1 MKTTYVIGHKKPD
14 TDTVCSAI
22 SYSYLKNK
30 LGWKTEPRVLGNI
43 NKETEYA
50 LKYFNVKEPAYV
62 NDVKV
67 QIKDMKYLSGAMVNI
82 HASMENTFNRLQ
94 SLGVTGLPLVDDDN
108 KLKGYVNVKEMAKN
122 IIEGDIYEL
131 NTSYDNILDV
141 LNATSILRFDE
152 LIQGKI
158 IAAAYKSQTF
168 TTTVKLSN
176 ENVLIVADRRPI
188 LEYALNCNVKLI
200 IMVGNNA
207 FPEDLIPLATE
218 KKINIIKTPFTT
230 FLTANKMK
238 LCNFINTINI
248 NENPIKFTNQ
258 DYRDDFVDIATKYGH
273 TNYPIVDNE
282 NNCLGMLRLIDQN
295 NYEKRNLILVDHNQV
310 VQSVDGIEEADI
322 LEIIDH
328 HNLGAIGTNVPINFR
343 SKPVGCT
350 STMIYDMFLEKKISI
365 PKDIAGLML
374 SAILS
379 DTLLL
384 TSPTTT
390 EDDRFAAVKLAT
402 IAKVDIDKYGLEM
415 IKAASSIEGMSVRDL
430 IKSDFKNYVVGT
442 KTLGIGQVMTLDFDK
457 IKENMDE
464 YVHVLDEMVDTNYNV
479 VVIFITDIIKN
490 GSYVIYNTKA
500 KDIVEDGFGL
510 KDTYEGVY
518 IPKVVSRK
526 KQILPSILSVME
538 DKK

>member
-43 NKETEYA
+43 NKETENA
-50 LKYFNVKEPAYV
+50 LNYCNVKEPAYG
-62 NDVKV
+62 NDGKV
-67 QIKDMKYLSGAMVNI
+67 EIKDMNYLSVAMVNI
-82 HASMENTFNRLQ
+82 HASMETTFNRLQ

-230 FLTANKMK
+230 FLTAIKMK

-258 DYRDDFVDIATKYGH
+258 DYRDAFVDIATKYGH

-282 NNCLGMLRLIDQN
+282 NNCL
-295 NYEKRNLILVDHNQV
+295 
-310 VQSVDGIEEADI
+310 
-322 LEIIDH
+322 
-328 HNLGAIGTNVPINFR
+328 
-343 SKPVGCT
+343 
-350 STMIYDMFLEKKISI
+350 
-365 PKDIAGLML
+365 
-374 SAILS
+374 
-379 DTLLL
+379 
-384 TSPTTT
+384 
-390 EDDRFAAVKLAT
+390 
-402 IAKVDIDKYGLEM
+402 
-415 IKAASSIEGMSVRDL
+415 
-430 IKSDFKNYVVGT
+430 
-442 KTLGIGQVMTLDFDK
+442 
-457 IKENMDE
+457 
-464 YVHVLDEMVDTNYNV
+464 
-479 VVIFITDIIKN
+479 
-490 GSYVIYNTKA
+490 
-500 KDIVEDGFGL
+500 
-510 KDTYEGVY
+510 
-518 IPKVVSRK
+518 
-526 KQILPSILSVME
+526 
-538 DKK
+538 

>member
-1 MKTTYVIGHKKPD
+1 
-14 TDTVCSAI
+14 
-22 SYSYLKNK
+22 
-30 LGWKTEPRVLGNI
+30 
-43 NKETEYA
+43 
-50 LKYFNVKEPAYV
+50 
-62 NDVKV
+62 
-67 QIKDMKYLSGAMVNI
+67 
-82 HASMENTFNRLQ
+82 
-94 SLGVTGLPLVDDDN
+94 
-108 KLKGYVNVKEMAKN
+108 
-122 IIEGDIYEL
+122 
-131 NTSYDNILDV
+131 
-141 LNATSILRFDE
+141 
-152 LIQGKI
+152 
-158 IAAAYKSQTF
+158 
-168 TTTVKLSN
+168 
-176 ENVLIVADRRPI
+176 
-188 LEYALNCNVKLI
+188 
-200 IMVGNNA
+200 
-207 FPEDLIPLATE
+207 
-218 KKINIIKTPFTT
+218 
-230 FLTANKMK
+230 
-238 LCNFINTINI
+238 
-248 NENPIKFTNQ
+248 
-258 DYRDDFVDIATKYGH
+258 
-273 TNYPIVDNE
+273 
-282 NNCLGMLRLIDQN
+282 
-295 NYEKRNLILVDHNQV
+295 
-310 VQSVDGIEEADI
+310 
-322 LEIIDH
+322 
-328 HNLGAIGTNVPINFR
+328 
-343 SKPVGCT
+343 
-350 STMIYDMFLEKKISI
+350 MFLEKKISI

-538 DKK
+538 DK

>member
-1 MKTTYVIGHKKPD
+1 MKITYVIGHKKPD

-176 ENVLIVADRRPI
+176 ENVLIVADRRAI

-310 VQSVDGIEEADI
+310 VQSVDGIEEANI
-322 LEIIDH
+322 LEVVDH
-328 HNLGAIGTNVPINFR
+328 HNLGSLGTTIPISFR
-343 SKPVGCT
+343 TMPVGCT
-350 STMIYDMFLEKKISI
+350 STIIYEIYKENNIEI
-365 PKDIAGLML
+365 PETIAGLML

-384 TSPTTT
+384 KSPTTT
-390 EDDRFAAVKLAT
+390 QMDIEVARKLAS
-402 IAKVDIDKYGLEM
+402 IANLDIEEYGMNMLR
-415 IKAASSIEGMSVRDL
+415 AGSSIKGMTIEEIVEQ
-430 IKSDFKNYVVGT
+430 DFKSFKLNDCSI
-442 KTLGIGQVMTLDFDK
+442 GIGQVMTLDFEE
-457 IKENMDE
+457 IKKNMND
-464 YVHVLDEMVDTNYNV
+464 YVKHLDEMCETNNYKAAV
-479 VVIFITDIIKN
+479 LFVTDVIKN
-490 GSYVIYNTKA
+490 GSYIIYSTNA
-500 KDIVEDGFGL
+500 QNIVSES
-510 KDTYEGVY
+510 YNIPAIEEGTY
-518 IPKVVSRK
+518 IPKMVSRK
-526 KQILPSILSVME
+526 KQMYPAIAEFLNN
-538 DKK
+538 